1 MKIREG
7 LIETLQGLLN
17 GARFSDFT
25 TPKEDRAL
33 AEAIRLL
40 KAMDRLLKQFHRI
53 DERFERTKGPG
64 YYLPFRVRHNGKRVL
79 DTGGGG
85 GAGPS

>member
-7 LIETLQGLLN
+7 LIETLQNLLN
-17 GARFSDFT
+17 GCRCSDFT

-53 DERFERTKGPG
+53 DERFARMKGPG
-64 YYLPFRVRHNGKRVL
+64 YYRPLWVKQNGQRIS

-85 GAGPS
+85 GAAPS

>member
-7 LIETLQGLLN
+7 LIETLQNLLN
-17 GARFSDFT
+17 GCRFSDFT

-64 YYLPFRVRHNGKRVL
+64 YYRPFRVRHNGKRVSNKSS
-79 DTGGGG
+79 GS
-85 GAGPS
+85 GAAPS

>member
-7 LIETLQGLLN
+7 LIETLQNLLN
-17 GARFSDFT
+17 GCRFSDFT

-40 KAMDRLLKQFHRI
+40 KAMDRLQKQFHRI
-53 DERFERTKGPG
+53 DERFERTRGPG
-64 YYLPFRVRHNGKRVL
+64 YYRPFRVRHDGKQVS

-85 GAGPS
+85 GAAPS